1 MNAGWGLW
9 PRISW
14 NPPDFT
20 WNPVNFTQI
29 SPVKSTQNYKSKC
42 FSKTSSVWW
51 MQGGEFHPINPV
63 DFTQIH
69 LWNPPKIIKA
79 SVSAKTSVWWMQ
91 GRGYD
96 QGFHEIHQISP
107 WNPVDFTQI
116 SPVRSTQNYKSKCFS
131 KNSLVWWMQGG
142 GYDQGFHEICWIS
155 REIRMKS
162 AGFHELW
169 AFVWWSSIGLSTFE
183 RPIIEHRG

>member
-1 MNAGWGLW
+1 MNAGWELW

-20 WNPVNFTQI
+20 L
-29 SPVKSTQNYKSKC
+29 KS
-42 FSKTSSVWW
+42 
-51 MQGGEFHPINPV
+51 G
-63 DFTQIH
+63 
-69 LWNPPKIIKA
+69 
-79 SVSAKTSVWWMQ
+79 
-91 GRGYD
+91 
-96 QGFHEIHQISP
+96 GFHP

-131 KNSLVWWMQGG
+131 KSSSVWWMQGG
-142 GYDQGFHEICWIS
+142 GYDQGFHEIH
-155 REIRMKS
+155 MKS

-183 RPIIEHRG
+183 RPNRPCKIPRGPTGTNNVQMLPWGQTYIFFLALFPAVSHRFALAFLKSCFEKFHKANFISKQQKYQKTT